1 VERRRRGR
9 RDTGERS
16 AKRTLRL
23 LRSFAVIIIID
34 PPSSPSLPVP
44 RPPFSLF
51 LFFSLFRSPFDLFGT
66 ALLLDA
72 AELGCRVEYPPLS
85 VGGVSRL
92 GWDSSWEDRGETLL
106 LEEWMEVWE
115 GDGERGFVPS

>member
-1 VERRRRGR
+1 LRRELFPSWSVAW
-9 RDTGERS
+9 RDDEEVGG
-16 AKRTLRL
+16 
-23 LRSFAVIIIID
+23 
-34 PPSSPSLPVP
+34 